1 MEKNNKKIEFKNILD
16 VMYEPKKEKFSLIEF
31 NSRRRE
37 ITKTEFINLIQHYIK
52 LSIKIE

>member
-1 MEKNNKKIEFKNILD
+1 MKKKTELKNILD
-16 VMYEPKKEKFSLIEF
+16 IMYEPTKDKFSLMEF

-52 LSIKIE
+52 LSIKIG